1 MIKREFQFLES
12 LILLQLAL
20 IGNLFYRFNTDN
32 WKISGFRERKKNKSE
47 KSIRHARQKGYLKI
61 HLNYFFIKRTENY
74 LFLMK

>member
-1 MIKREFQFLES
+1 LVIYFIASIQT
-12 LILLQLAL
+12 
-20 IGNLFYRFNTDN
+20 IG
-32 WKISGFRERKKNKSE
+32 KSAVSEKEKKNKSE

>member
-32 WKISGFRERKKNKSE
+32 WKISGFRERKKKKKVKNQFAMQDK
-47 KSIRHARQKGYLKI
+47 KDILKFTSIISSLSAQKI
-61 HLNYFFIKRTENY
+61 IYF
-74 LFLMK
+74 